1 MDHATLFLKTL
12 CDDVNRL
19 GAPSRLVP
27 HTTARDVDATMPA
40 RASARARIASLAI
53 VVVLT
58 TVARASDATSADAPE
73 SSSAHDLWL
82 ADALPRYRARA
93 PECVA
98 CQRVLAYFDEHL
110 MLALQDINA
119 AEAKK
124 KTSSFSHRY
133 GAFESVIEDAVPSA
147 CRLSSMALNKTVR
160 TACERLLERHEDEV
174 VTLYY
179 EAGEAMRRG
188 EDERDMGEALC
199 GSRGAM
205 RGACEDDVAA
215 WRVPQLE
222 LLETEASKVKRADF
236 HPAEQAPESKMM

>member
-1 MDHATLFLKTL
+1 
-12 CDDVNRL
+12 
-19 GAPSRLVP
+19 
-27 HTTARDVDATMPA
+27 MPV
-40 RASARARIASLAI
+40 RPSARARIASLALI
-53 VVVLT
+53 VFAMT
-58 TVARASDATSADAPE
+58 TVARASDATSADA
-73 SSSAHDLWL
+73 SASANNAHDLWL

-110 MLALQDINA
+110 MLALQDITA

-133 GAFESVIEDAVPSA
+133 GVFESVIEDAVPSA

-160 TACERLLERHEDEV
+160 TACERLIEQHEDEV

-222 LLETEASKVKRADF
+222 LLETEASKVKKSDF
-236 HPAEQAPESKMM
+236 HPAEQAPESKTM

>member
-1 MDHATLFLKTL
+1 
-12 CDDVNRL
+12 
-19 GAPSRLVP
+19 
-27 HTTARDVDATMPA
+27 
-40 RASARARIASLAI
+40 
-53 VVVLT
+53 
-58 TVARASDATSADAPE
+58 
-73 SSSAHDLWL
+73 
-82 ADALPRYRARA
+82 
-93 PECVA
+93 
-98 CQRVLAYFDEHL
+98 

-133 GAFESVIEDAVPSA
+133 GAFEGVVEDAVPSA

-199 GSRGAM
+199 GSGDARRVRGR
-205 RGACEDDVAA
+205 RGGVESAA
-215 WRVPQLE
+215 AGIVGDGG
-222 LLETEASKVKRADF
+222 V
-236 HPAEQAPESKMM
+236 ESEESGFSSG